1 MLLCLI
7 LVVIWLECPNI
18 MQSSPLHIGNLSLAS
33 PLILAP
39 MAGITSLPFRRIMKR
54 CGAALVLTE
63 MISANGLIR
72 DGRKTMELLRSCA
85 EEKPL
90 GIQLFGDDPQVLA
103 AAAQL
108 VGEQADLLDINMGCP
123 VKKVVRGGAG
133 SALLRSPRRIGEI
146 LAAIRRVFSGPLT
159 IKIRSGWDQTCLN
172 YMDVG
177 KIAQQE
183 GADAVCLHPRSR
195 SQGFSGTA
203 NWQQIA
209 ELKASLDIPVIG
221 SGDLFSASDV
231 CRMLSETACD
241 GVMIARGA
249 YGNPWIFQQ
258 AAALLQQQ
266 AERPMTT
273 EQRWTVIEQ
282 HLDWHRA
289 EFGEHKACIEMRK
302 HLSWYAKGMP
312 TATQFRGQLHR
323 LDNWVALL
331 EAAHNFFQSGRP

>member
-1 MLLCLI
+1 
-7 LVVIWLECPNI
+7 
-18 MQSSPLHIGNLSLAS
+18 MQSTPLYIGTLPLAS

-39 MAGITSLPFRRIMKR
+39 MAGITSLPFRRIMRK
-54 CGAALVLTE
+54 CGAALVFTE
-63 MISANGLIR
+63 MVSANGLIR

-90 GIQLFGDDPQVLA
+90 SIQLFGDDPQVLA

-133 SALLRSPRRIGEI
+133 SALLRSPVRIGEI
-146 LAAIRRVFSGPLT
+146 LAAIRRVYNGPLT
-159 IKIRSGWDQTCLN
+159 IKIRSGWDRTCLN
-172 YMDVG
+172 YLEIG
-177 KIAQQE
+177 RIAREE
-183 GADAVCLHPRSR
+183 GIDAICLHPRSR
-195 SQGFSGTA
+195 SQNFSGTA

-221 SGDLFSASDV
+221 SGDLFSATDV
-231 CRMLSETACD
+231 CRMLSQTACD
-241 GVMIARGA
+241 AVMIARGA

-258 AAALLQQQ
+258 TEALLRQQ
-266 AERPMTT
+266 ADTPITT
-273 EQRWTVIEQ
+273 EQRWTVIKQ
-282 HLDWHRA
+282 HLDWHMT

-312 TATQFRGQLHR
+312 AAAQFRGR
-323 LDNWVALL
+323 LQELSSWPALL
-331 EAAHNFFQSGRP
+331 DAARNFFHPSPP

>member
-1 MLLCLI
+1 
-7 LVVIWLECPNI
+7 
-18 MQSSPLHIGNLSLAS
+18 MQSTPLHIGTLPLAS

-39 MAGITSLPFRRIMKR
+39 MAGITSLPFRRIMKK
-54 CGAALVLTE
+54 CGAALVFTE

-103 AAAQL
+103 AAAQR
-108 VGEQADLLDINMGCP
+108 VGDQADLLDINMGCP
-123 VKKVVRGGAG
+123 VKKVVRSGAG

-146 LAAIRRVFSGPLT
+146 LAATRRVFNGPLT

-172 YMDVG
+172 YLEVSR
-177 KIAQQE
+177 IAREE
-183 GADAVCLHPRSR
+183 GVDAICLHPRSR
-195 SQGFSGTA
+195 SQSFSGAA

-209 ELKASLDIPVIG
+209 ELKTRLDIPIIG
-221 SGDLFSASDV
+221 SGDLFSAADV
-231 CRMLSETACD
+231 CRMFRETGCD
-241 GVMIARGA
+241 AVMIARGG

-266 AERPMTT
+266 AETPITP

-282 HLDWHRA
+282 HLDWHLA
-289 EFGEHKACIEMRK
+289 EFGAHKACIEMRK

-312 TATQFRGQLHR
+312 AATQFRGQLQG
-323 LDNWVALL
+323 LSSWPALL
-331 EAAHNFFQSGRP
+331 DAARNFFHPDPP